1 MQPSSLLRLIPVLL
15 MAIPGCFSPNAAV
28 EDSDEAPTTGGQ
40 TTTAGPGAGESS
52 SGMPASGTAAST
64 STGDSDATTTGL
76 VETDATSEGGSTTT
90 TGGETTSGGAEE
102 GSSDSTTG
110 SPISFEGDYE
120 GVILGDCTE
129 FPTGLVDVD
138 GTLEFAVFEVT
149 AMAGSAD
156 LTVPYSDNT
165 VPLSGTIDE
174 RGVVAA
180 TLDVSGSVS
189 CSLVG
194 NAPGDGEMNGTFTCE
209 THACEGLWSASLL

>member
-15 MAIPGCFSPNAAV
+15 VAIPGCFSPNAAV
-28 EDSDEAPTTGGQ
+28 EDSDETTTTGSQ
-40 TTTAGPGAGESS
+40 TTTAGQGAGESS
-52 SGMPASGTAAST
+52 SGMAMSGTAAST
-64 STGDSDATTTGL
+64 STSGSDATTPGAM
-76 VETDATSEGGSTTT
+76 ETETTSEDGSSTTT
-90 TGGETTSGGAEE
+90 SGETTTSGAEE
-102 GSSDSTTG
+102 GSSDSTSG
-110 SPISFEGDYE
+110 NPISFEGDYE

-149 AMAGSAD
+149 AMSGSAD

-174 RGVVAA
+174 KGAVAA